1 MVADEGYAR
10 IPQLPLIMQF
20 ENTYRLEGMIRAPL
34 PPGPEGRVVIEK
46 LAADFNRN
54 GLRLT
59 SRYDDSQFTLTAEN
73 VTRDT
78 EEIHPLEVDLMVH
91 HALEQLMRAYPAEQR
106 MQVFST
112 LQSREYRP
120 NIEVQSAYLIVYPGQ
135 VKVQR
140 REVTAEVAPRPAPL
154 GVKHQFGYLLAAAGI
169 LALLGWASSGLV
181 EYRDLGEKTL
191 SAMRGTRLED
201 LKVEDKSIRDFV
213 RVVDV
218 DLVKPPAAVI
228 VLTLRKGTKWPDNV
242 TPLPPDSKGYTPAY
256 RAAFRAAIEVREL
269 TVVLRDDQGVQT
281 ISKVSIQEFFVDDK
295 QEITVRIPFGTKV
308 VRDLILR
315 P

>member
-1 MVADEGYAR
+1 
-10 IPQLPLIMQF
+10 MQF
-20 ENTYRLEGMIRAPL
+20 ENTYRLEGLIQGPL
-34 PPGPEGRVVIEK
+34 PPGPDGLSVIKK
-46 LAADFNRN
+46 LTADFNRN
-54 GLRLT
+54 GLRL
-59 SRYDDSQFTLTAEN
+59 SACFDDSQFKLTAEN

-91 HALEQLMRAYPAEQR
+91 HALEKLLAAYPADLR
-106 MQVFST
+106 MQIFST
-112 LQSREYRP
+112 LRSREYRP
-120 NIEVQSAYLIVYPGQ
+120 DLEVQSVYLVIYPGQ
-135 VKVQR
+135 VKVER
-140 REVTAEVAPRPAPL
+140 REVAAEVAPRPAPL
-154 GVKHQFGYLLAAAGI
+154 SVKNQFAYIAAAVGI
-169 LALLGWASSGLV
+169 LAFLGWASTSLV
-181 EYRDLGEKTL
+181 EYRDLGEQKL
-191 SAMRGTRLED
+191 SNLRGTRVED
-201 LKVEDKSIRDFV
+201 LRVDDKSLVGFV
-213 RVVDV
+213 RIVETDIA
-218 DLVKPPAAVI
+218 KQPESVI
-228 VLTLRKGTKWPDNV
+228 ILTLRKGTKWPDDV

>member
-1 MVADEGYAR
+1 MVTNQGYAG

-20 ENTYRLEGMIRAPL
+20 QNTYRLEGLIQAPL

-46 LAADFNRN
+46 LTADFNRN

-59 SRYDDSQFTLTAEN
+59 SLFDDSQFTLKAEN

-91 HALEQLMRAYPAEQR
+91 HALEKLLAAYPPELR

-112 LQSREYRP
+112 LRSREYRP
-120 NIEVQSAYLIVYPGQ
+120 SLEVQSVYLVIYPGQ
-135 VKVQR
+135 VKVER
-140 REVTAEVAPRPAPL
+140 REVAAEVEPRPAPL
-154 GVKHQFGYLLAAAGI
+154 SVKNQFAYIAAAVGI
-169 LALLGWASSGLV
+169 LALLGWASTSLV
-181 EYRDLGEKTL
+181 EYRDLGEKKL
-191 SAMRGTRLED
+191 STIRGTRLED
-201 LKVEDKSIRDFV
+201 LRVDDKSIHDFV

-218 DLVKPPAAVI
+218 DLEKPPASFI
-228 VLTLRKGTKWPDNV
+228 VLTLRKGSKWPDNV
-242 TPLPPDSKGYTPAY
+242 TPLPPDSKGYSPAY
-256 RAAFRAAIEVREL
+256 RAAFRAAIEERQL
-269 TVVLRDDQGVQT
+269 TVVLRDDKGGQT
-281 ISKVSIQEFFVDDK
+281 ISKVSIREFFDDDK
-295 QEITVRIPFGTKV
+295 KEITVRIPFGTQV

>member
-1 MVADEGYAR
+1 
-10 IPQLPLIMQF
+10 MQF
-20 ENTYRLEGMIRAPL
+20 ENTYRLEGLIQGPL
-34 PPGPEGRVVIEK
+34 PPGPDGLSVIKK
-46 LAADFNRN
+46 LTADFNRN
-54 GLRLT
+54 GLRL
-59 SRYDDSQFTLTAEN
+59 SACFDDSQFKLTAEN

-91 HALEQLMRAYPAEQR
+91 HALEKLLAAYPADLR
-106 MQVFST
+106 MQIFST
-112 LQSREYRP
+112 LRSREYRP
-120 NIEVQSAYLIVYPGQ
+120 DLEVQSVYLVIYPGQ
-135 VKVQR
+135 VKVER
-140 REVTAEVAPRPAPL
+140 REVAAEVAPRPAPL
-154 GVKHQFGYLLAAAGI
+154 SVKNQFAYIAAAVGI
-169 LALLGWASSGLV
+169 LAFLGWASTILV
-181 EYRDLGEKTL
+181 EYRDLGEQKL
-191 SAMRGTRLED
+191 STFRGTRVED
-201 LKVEDKSIRDFV
+201 LRVDDKSLVGFV
-213 RVVDV
+213 RIVETDIA
-218 DLVKPPAAVI
+218 KQPESVI
-228 VLTLRKGTKWPDNV
+228 ILTLRKGTKWPDDV

>member
-1 MVADEGYAR
+1 
-10 IPQLPLIMQF
+10 MQF
-20 ENTYRLEGMIRAPL
+20 ENTYRLEGLIQGPL
-34 PPGPEGRVVIEK
+34 PPGPDGLTVIKK
-46 LAADFNRN
+46 LTADFNRN
-54 GLRLT
+54 GLRL
-59 SRYDDSQFTLTAEN
+59 SACFDDSQFKLTAEN

-91 HALEQLMRAYPAEQR
+91 HALEKLLAAYPPELR
-106 MQVFST
+106 MQIFST
-112 LQSREYRP
+112 LRSREYRP
-120 NIEVQSAYLIVYPGQ
+120 GLEVQSIYLIIYPGQ
-135 VKVQR
+135 VKVER
-140 REVTAEVAPRPAPL
+140 REVTAEVEPRPAPL
-154 GVKHQFGYLLAAAGI
+154 SAKNQFGYLVAAAGI
-169 LALLGWASSGLV
+169 LALLGWASTSLV
-181 EYRDLGEKTL
+181 EYRDLGEQKL
-191 SAMRGTRLED
+191 STFRGTRLED
-201 LKVEDKSIRDFV
+201 LRVDDKSLVGFV
-213 RVVDV
+213 R
-218 DLVKPPAAVI
+218 I
-228 VLTLRKGTKWPDNV
+228 VETDIAKQPESSIILTLRKGTKWPDNV

>member
-20 ENTYRLEGMIRAPL
+20 ENTYRLEGMIQAPL
-34 PPGPEGRVVIEK
+34 PSGPDGRSVIAK
-46 LAADFNRN
+46 LTADFNRN

-120 NIEVQSAYLIVYPGQ
+120 NLEVQSIYLVIFPGQ
-135 VKVQR
+135 VKVER
-140 REVTAEVAPRPAPL
+140 REVAAEVAPRPAPL
-154 GVKHQFGYLLAAAGI
+154 SPKNQFGYLVAAAGI
-169 LALLGWASSGLV
+169 LALLGWASTSLV
-181 EYRDLGEKTL
+181 EYRDLGEQKL
-191 SAMRGTRLED
+191 STFRGTRLED
-201 LKVEDKSIRDFV
+201 LRVDDKSLVGFV
-213 RVVDV
+213 R
-218 DLVKPPAAVI
+218 I
-228 VLTLRKGTKWPDNV
+228 VETDIAKQPESSIILTLRKGTKWPDNV

-256 RAAFRAAIEVREL
+256 RAAFRAAIEEREL

-281 ISKVSIQEFFVDDK
+281 ISKVSIRDFFVDDK

-308 VRDLILR
+308 IRDLILG

>member
-1 MVADEGYAR
+1 
-10 IPQLPLIMQF
+10 MQF
-20 ENTYRLEGMIRAPL
+20 ENTYRLEGLIQGPL
-34 PPGPEGRVVIEK
+34 PPGPDGLSVIKK
-46 LAADFNRN
+46 LTADFNRN
-54 GLRLT
+54 GLRL
-59 SRYDDSQFTLTAEN
+59 SACFDDSQFKLTAEN

-91 HALEQLMRAYPAEQR
+91 HALEKLLAAYPADLR
-106 MQVFST
+106 MQIFST
-112 LQSREYRP
+112 LRSREYRP
-120 NIEVQSAYLIVYPGQ
+120 DLEVQSVYLVIYPGQ
-135 VKVQR
+135 VKVER
-140 REVTAEVAPRPAPL
+140 REVAAEVAPRPAPL
-154 GVKHQFGYLLAAAGI
+154 SVKNQFAYIAAAVGI
-169 LALLGWASSGLV
+169 LAFLGWASTILV
-181 EYRDLGEKTL
+181 EYRDLGEQKL
-191 SAMRGTRLED
+191 STFRGTRVED
-201 LKVEDKSIRDFV
+201 LRVDDKSLVGFV
-213 RVVDV
+213 R
-218 DLVKPPAAVI
+218 I
-228 VLTLRKGTKWPDNV
+228 VETDIAKQPESSIILTLRKGTKWPDDV

>member
-1 MVADEGYAR
+1 
-10 IPQLPLIMQF
+10 MQF
-20 ENTYRLEGMIRAPL
+20 ENTYRLEGLIQGPL
-34 PPGPEGRVVIEK
+34 PPGPDGLSVIKK
-46 LAADFNRN
+46 LTADFNRN
-54 GLRLT
+54 GLRL
-59 SRYDDSQFTLTAEN
+59 SACFDDSQFKLTAEN

-91 HALEQLMRAYPAEQR
+91 HALEKLLAAYPADLR
-106 MQVFST
+106 MQIFST
-112 LQSREYRP
+112 LRSREYRP
-120 NIEVQSAYLIVYPGQ
+120 DLEVQSVYLVIYPGQ
-135 VKVQR
+135 VKVER
-140 REVTAEVAPRPAPL
+140 REVAAEVAPRPAPL
-154 GVKHQFGYLLAAAGI
+154 SVKNQFAYIAAAVGI
-169 LALLGWASSGLV
+169 LAFLGWASTSLV
-181 EYRDLGEKTL
+181 EYRDLGEQKLSTL
-191 SAMRGTRLED
+191 RGTRVED
-201 LKVEDKSIRDFV
+201 LRVDDKSLVGFV
-213 RVVDV
+213 RIVETDIA
-218 DLVKPPAAVI
+218 KQPESVI
-228 VLTLRKGTKWPDNV
+228 ILTLRKGTKWPDDV

>member
-1 MVADEGYAR
+1 MGTNEGYAG

-20 ENTYRLEGMIRAPL
+20 ENTYRLEGLIQGPL

-59 SRYDDSQFTLTAEN
+59 SLFDDCQFTLTAEN

-91 HALEQLMRAYPAEQR
+91 HALEKLLGAYPQELR
-106 MQVFST
+106 MQIFST
-112 LQSREYRP
+112 LRSREYRP
-120 NIEVQSAYLIVYPGQ
+120 NLEVQSIYLVIFPGQ
-135 VKVQR
+135 VKVER
-140 REVTAEVAPRPAPL
+140 REVTAEVEPRPAPL
-154 GVKHQFGYLLAAAGI
+154 SAKNQFGYLLAAVGI
-169 LALLGWASSGLV
+169 LALLGWVSTSLV
-181 EYRDLGEKTL
+181 EYRDLGEQKLSTL
-191 SAMRGTRLED
+191 RGTRLED
-201 LKVEDKSIRDFV
+201 LKVDDKSLIDFV

-218 DLVKPPAAVI
+218 DLEKPPASFI
-228 VLTLRKGTKWPDNV
+228 VLTLRKGTKWPDDV
-242 TPLPPDSKGYTPAY
+242 TPLPPNSKGYTPAY
-256 RAAFRAAIEVREL
+256 RAAHRAAIEDRQL
-269 TVVLRDDQGVQT
+269 TVVLRDDQGTQT
-281 ISKVSIQEFFVDDK
+281 ISKVSIREFFDDDK
-295 QEITVRIPFGTKV
+295 KEITVRIPFGTQV

>member
-1 MVADEGYAR
+1 
-10 IPQLPLIMQF
+10 MQF
-20 ENTYRLEGMIRAPL
+20 ENTYRLEGLIQGPL
-34 PPGPEGRVVIEK
+34 PPGSDGLSVIKK
-46 LAADFNRN
+46 LTADFNRN
-54 GLRLT
+54 GLRL
-59 SRYDDSQFTLTAEN
+59 SVCIDDSQFKLTAEN

-91 HALEQLMRAYPAEQR
+91 HALEKLLAAYPPELR
-106 MQVFST
+106 MQIFST
-112 LQSREYRP
+112 LRSREYRP
-120 NIEVQSAYLIVYPGQ
+120 GLEVQSIYLIIYPGQ
-135 VKVQR
+135 VKVER
-140 REVTAEVAPRPAPL
+140 REVTAEVEPRPAPL
-154 GVKHQFGYLLAAAGI
+154 SAKNQFGYLVAAAGI
-169 LALLGWASSGLV
+169 LALLGWASTSLV
-181 EYRDLGEKTL
+181 EYRDLGEQKL
-191 SAMRGTRLED
+191 STFRGTRLED
-201 LKVEDKSIRDFV
+201 LRVDDKSLVGFV
-213 RVVDV
+213 R
-218 DLVKPPAAVI
+218 I
-228 VLTLRKGTKWPDNV
+228 VETDIAKQPESSIILTLRKGTKWPDDV

>member
-1 MVADEGYAR
+1 
-10 IPQLPLIMQF
+10 MQF
-20 ENTYRLEGMIRAPL
+20 ENTYRLEGLIQGPL
-34 PPGPEGRVVIEK
+34 PPGPDGLSVIKK
-46 LAADFNRN
+46 LTADFNRN
-54 GLRLT
+54 GLRL
-59 SRYDDSQFTLTAEN
+59 SACFDDSQFKLTAEN

-91 HALEQLMRAYPAEQR
+91 HALEKLLAAYPAELR
-106 MQVFST
+106 MQIFST
-112 LQSREYRP
+112 LRSREYRP
-120 NIEVQSAYLIVYPGQ
+120 DLEVQSVYLVIYPGQ
-135 VKVQR
+135 VKVER
-140 REVTAEVAPRPAPL
+140 REVAAEVAPRPAPL
-154 GVKHQFGYLLAAAGI
+154 SVKNQFAYIAAAVGI
-169 LALLGWASSGLV
+169 LAFLGWASTILV
-181 EYRDLGEKTL
+181 EYRDLGEQKL
-191 SAMRGTRLED
+191 STFRGTRVED
-201 LKVEDKSIRDFV
+201 LRVDDKSLVDFV
-213 RVVDV
+213 R
-218 DLVKPPAAVI
+218 I
-228 VLTLRKGTKWPDNV
+228 VETDIAKQPESSIILTLRKGTKWPDDV